1 MSNNLTSTPSV
12 AELNPTTF
20 NAMIDLMLTASSTN
34 KLLEAVVKAVEI
46 NVANLDESVESLA
59 KSNDALLAEVRQTTR
74 KKEKSI
80 FTSTESDDPY
90 ADLRHNVDGNFI
102 QVIFDIYSTLQTGY
116 SALSRLAKGLIP
128 GEVLV
133 VGERLTAH
141 PKTIEELSAFSVQY
155 NMNRAAINDFAS
167 GTVLAERADHVV
179 VEIGNKIVN
188 ILDRYYHTLLQRHE
202 FDGVQVHGNPILTD
216 IAMSVYANVDA
227 NGEVKDGKNP
237 DEVSAYS
244 LRKAMLVIEAVKFGP
259 IGQII
264 DNPDTLM
271 SIIRTG
277 LKDLRDLGVKLA
289 DFAAPTAQ
297 RIRRLHPNTYR
308 EPKRIKDHV
317 FEASLGYLSDLDPRN
332 VVFRDKQQMATAE
345 EQLEA
350 SFKNETLAEIV
361 SRLKDPNCS
370 PNDLVGYV
378 LTRKAELHKYY
389 QEVNSFYVCKI
400 GTGNQFSGE
409 APGGLTVVPGVKP
422 VVNIDD
428 VVGSGFDQVK
438 EFILQIREGAK
449 WHDLFLATSPSKSG
463 DKANALLIGPQGCHR
478 KGQKVLM
485 FDGTLIPVEQV
496 NVGDRLM
503 GPDSTPRIV
512 HALHRGV
519 QDMVEII
526 PTKGTPWVVNKDHML
541 TLVRTTWPKKVTE
554 ACRRSSTVDVPV
566 SDYMGWSNYLKKEH
580 RLFRTGVN
588 FAPAQPLPLDPY
600 FLGALL
606 GDGSIVTYTALTT
619 GDQELVQEVYA
630 QAALFGL
637 LVTPQPDP
645 TSTVTRYFMS
655 GTSHVLNP
663 IMAILRDLGLGG
675 KSTATKFV
683 PHLYKTASRE
693 DRLRLLAGILDTDGS
708 LGCNTFDFQNKS
720 EDLANDV
727 AFVARSLG
735 FAAPSVRPFQR
746 LDTKGVLRTYYR
758 VKISGD
764 VNEIPTRLPHKKA
777 KVRKQVKNVLRTGF
791 ITKPLPPEEYFGFTL
806 DGDHRY
812 LLDDFTVTHNCGKSE
827 VLRAMGGD
835 RQNIGIYAQPS
846 DFLTCWKGESEKNP
860 KRLFEAALKLQKDSG
875 KQVFILID
883 EVDTILND
891 DHARGGFGSTNLT
904 TEFQQL
910 MDGILRYPNIAVWS
924 ATNHPERIP
933 MPMIRRFSKVAV
945 VGELNQA
952 DRVKL
957 LKHFTGFVPISHEFP
972 EAAWEDAATLLEGA
986 VGDTIRK
993 VADHIWREKMS
1004 DLVRNHPRVAEKII
1018 AKLTQDGTK
1027 KFQVT
1032 QLTKEMRADIHK
1044 DMRPFVEVTDKD
1056 LIASTATHLD
1066 NIAIRTEIA
1075 TAVETYKRS
1084 KLFLA
1089 GIKATRAS

>member
-1 MSNNLTSTPSV
+1 
-12 AELNPTTF
+12 
-20 NAMIDLMLTASSTN
+20 MIDLMLTVSSTN
-34 KLLEAVVKAVEI
+34 KLLEAIVKAVEL

-74 KKEKSI
+74 KKDKGI
-80 FTSTESDDPY
+80 FTSTETEDPY

-116 SALSRLAKGLIP
+116 SALSRIAKGLIP

-350 SFKNETLAEIV
+350 TFKNETLAQIV
-361 SRLKDPNCS
+361 SRLKDPDCS
-370 PNDLVGYV
+370 PTDLVGYV

-463 DKANALLIGPQGCHR
+463 DKANALLIGPQGC
-478 KGQKVLM
+478 
-485 FDGTLIPVEQV
+485 
-496 NVGDRLM
+496 
-503 GPDSTPRIV
+503 
-512 HALHRGV
+512 
-519 QDMVEII
+519 
-526 PTKGTPWVVNKDHML
+526 
-541 TLVRTTWPKKVTE
+541 
-554 ACRRSSTVDVPV
+554 
-566 SDYMGWSNYLKKEH
+566 
-580 RLFRTGVN
+580 
-588 FAPAQPLPLDPY
+588 
-600 FLGALL
+600 
-606 GDGSIVTYTALTT
+606 
-619 GDQELVQEVYA
+619 
-630 QAALFGL
+630 
-637 LVTPQPDP
+637 
-645 TSTVTRYFMS
+645 
-655 GTSHVLNP
+655 
-663 IMAILRDLGLGG
+663 
-675 KSTATKFV
+675 
-683 PHLYKTASRE
+683 
-693 DRLRLLAGILDTDGS
+693 
-708 LGCNTFDFQNKS
+708 
-720 EDLANDV
+720 
-727 AFVARSLG
+727 
-735 FAAPSVRPFQR
+735 
-746 LDTKGVLRTYYR
+746 
-758 VKISGD
+758 
-764 VNEIPTRLPHKKA
+764 
-777 KVRKQVKNVLRTGF
+777 
-791 ITKPLPPEEYFGFTL
+791 
-806 DGDHRY
+806 
-812 LLDDFTVTHNCGKSE
+812 GKSE
-827 VLRAMGGD
+827 VLRGIGGD
-835 RQNIGIYAQPS
+835 KQAIGIYAQPS
-846 DFLTCWKGESEKNP
+846 DFLTCWKGEAEKNP

-986 VGDTIRK
+986 VGDTLRK

-1018 AKLTQDGTK
+1018 AKLTQDGAK
-1027 KFQVT
+1027 KFQVS

-1044 DMRPFVEVTDKD
+1044 DMRPFVEVTAED
-1056 LIASTATHLD
+1056 LIASTAIHLD

-1075 TAVETYKRS
+1075 TAVETYERS

-1089 GIKATRAS
+1089 GIKSHATRAS

>member
-1 MSNNLTSTPSV
+1 MSNSLTSTPSV

-20 NAMIDLMLTASSTN
+20 NAMIDLMLTVSSTN
-34 KLLEAVVKAVEI
+34 KLLEAIVKAVEL

-74 KKEKSI
+74 KKDKGI
-80 FTSTESDDPY
+80 FTSTETEDPY

-116 SALSRLAKGLIP
+116 SALSRIAKGLIP

-350 SFKNETLAEIV
+350 TFKNETLAKIV
-361 SRLKDPNCS
+361 DRLQDPDCS
-370 PNDLVGYV
+370 PNALVEYV

-478 KGQKVLM
+478 KGQKILM
-485 FDGTLIPVEQV
+485 FDGTLIPVEQI

-503 GPDSTPRIV
+503 GPDSTPRTV
-512 HALHRGV
+512 LSLHRGV
-519 QDMVEII
+519 QEMVEII
-526 PTKGTPWVVNKDHML
+526 PTKGDPWVVNKDHML
-541 TLVRTTWPKKVTE
+541 TLVRQGRKKLSGEVRDVTVAAYQE
-554 ACRRSSTVDVPV
+554 WSPYMRREF
-566 SDYMGWSNYLKKEH
+566 K
-580 RLFRTGVN
+580 LFRTGVI
-588 FAPAQPLPLDPY
+588 FDTQSEALPLEPY
-600 FLGALL
+600 FLGTLL
-606 GDGSIVTYTALTT
+606 GDGSIGSCPGLTT
-619 GDQELVQEVYA
+619 KDPEMVEEVYSQA
-630 QAALFGL
+630 QNFGL
-637 LVTPQPDP
+637 RVSPFPDP
-645 TSTVTRYFMS
+645 TSSATRYYLS
-655 GTSHVLNP
+655 GTCHHPNP
-663 IMAILRDLGLGG
+663 IMMALRSVNLGG
-675 KSTATKFV
+675 TSTATKFI
-683 PHLYKTASRE
+683 PYEYKTASRE
-693 DRLRLLAGILDTDGS
+693 SRLELLAGLIDTDGS
-708 LGCNTFDFQNKS
+708 LSCGCYDLQSKS
-720 EDLANDV
+720 KVLAKD
-727 AFVARSLG
+727 ATFVARSLG
-735 FAAPSVRPFQR
+735 FAAYLNQFQR
-746 LDTKGVLRTYYR
+746 TDTDGIQRIYYR
-758 VKISGD
+758 VKISGE
-764 VNEIPTRLPHKKA
+764 VSQIPVRLPHKKA
-777 KVRKQVKNVLRTGF
+777 PDRKQIKNVLRTGLK
-791 ITKPLPPEEYFGFTL
+791 TRNLPPEEYFGFTL

-986 VGDTIRK
+986 VGDTLRK

-1018 AKLTQDGTK
+1018 AKLTQDGAK
-1027 KFQVT
+1027 KFQVS

-1044 DMRPFVEVTDKD
+1044 DMRPFVEVTAED
-1056 LIASTATHLD
+1056 LIASTAIHLD

-1075 TAVETYKRS
+1075 TAVETYERS

-1089 GIKATRAS
+1089 GIKSHATRAS

>member
-1 MSNNLTSTPSV
+1 
-12 AELNPTTF
+12 
-20 NAMIDLMLTASSTN
+20 MIDLMLTVSSTN
-34 KLLEAVVKAVEI
+34 KLLEAIVKAVEL

-74 KKEKSI
+74 KKDKGI
-80 FTSTESDDPY
+80 FTSTETEDPY

-116 SALSRLAKGLIP
+116 SALSRIAKGLIP

-167 GTVLAERADHVV
+167 GTVLAERADQVV

-271 SIIRTG
+271 RIIRTG

-297 RIRRLHPNTYR
+297 WIRRLHPNTYR

-350 SFKNETLAEIV
+350 SFKNETLAQIV
-361 SRLKDPNCS
+361 SRLKDPDCS

-478 KGQKVLM
+478 KGQKILM
-485 FDGTLIPVEQV
+485 FDGTLIPVEQI

-503 GPDSTPRIV
+503 GPDSTPRTV
-512 HALHRGV
+512 LSLHRGV
-519 QDMVEII
+519 QEMVEII
-526 PTKGTPWVVNKDHML
+526 PTKGDPWVVNLDHML
-541 TLVRTTWPKKVTE
+541 TLARTQKKSGNWGGLKKYSKIFEEKDVSVR
-554 ACRRSSTVDVPV
+554 
-566 SDYMGWSNYLKKEH
+566 DYLGWSKSQKNQH
-580 RLFRTGVN
+580 VLFRKPVE
-588 FAPAQPLPLDPY
+588 FQPTDTTTIEPY
-600 FLGALL
+600 FLGILL
-606 GDGSIVTYTALTT
+606 GDGCVLDRVGVTNA
-619 GDQELVQEVYA
+619 DSEVVREVHA
-630 QAALFGL
+630 QADKYGL
-637 LVTPQPDP
+637 VVRTDGPEKTAPSYRLVGA
-645 TSTVTRYFMS
+645 S
-655 GTSHVLNP
+655 GKANP
-663 IMAILRDLGLGG
+663 ISDLLREMGLFDCNSGD
-675 KSTATKFV
+675 KFI
-683 PHLYKTASRE
+683 PHEYKTASRE
-693 DRLRLLAGILDTDGS
+693 ERLELLAGLLDTDGHFYGNCFDYVS
-708 LGCNTFDFQNKS
+708 KSKMLAEDVTF
-720 EDLANDV
+720 L
-727 AFVARSLG
+727 ARSLG
-735 FAAPSVRPFQR
+735 FAANMKPCRKKAQ
-746 LDTKGVLRTYYR
+746 TGVWGTYYR
-758 VKISGD
+758 VILSGHTD
-764 VNEIPTRLPHKKA
+764 TIPVRIEYKKA
-777 KVRKQVKNVLRTGF
+777 TARKQRKNVLHVNFKTRN
-791 ITKPLPPEEYFGFTL
+791 LPPEEYFGFTL

-986 VGDTIRK
+986 VGDTLRK

-1018 AKLTQDGTK
+1018 AKLTQDGAK
-1027 KFQVT
+1027 KFQVS

-1044 DMRPFVEVTDKD
+1044 DMRPFVEVTAED
-1056 LIASTATHLD
+1056 LIASTAIHLD

-1075 TAVETYKRS
+1075 TAVETYERS

-1089 GIKATRAS
+1089 GIKSHATRAS

>member
-1 MSNNLTSTPSV
+1 MSNSLTSTPSV

-80 FTSTESDDPY
+80 FTSTEADDPY

-116 SALSRLAKGLIP
+116 SALSRIAKGLIP

-155 NMNRAAINDFAS
+155 NMNRAAINDFTS

-463 DKANALLIGPQGCHR
+463 DKANALLIGPQG
-478 KGQKVLM
+478 
-485 FDGTLIPVEQV
+485 
-496 NVGDRLM
+496 
-503 GPDSTPRIV
+503 S
-512 HALHRGV
+512 
-519 QDMVEII
+519 
-526 PTKGTPWVVNKDHML
+526 
-541 TLVRTTWPKKVTE
+541 
-554 ACRRSSTVDVPV
+554 
-566 SDYMGWSNYLKKEH
+566 
-580 RLFRTGVN
+580 
-588 FAPAQPLPLDPY
+588 
-600 FLGALL
+600 
-606 GDGSIVTYTALTT
+606 
-619 GDQELVQEVYA
+619 
-630 QAALFGL
+630 
-637 LVTPQPDP
+637 
-645 TSTVTRYFMS
+645 
-655 GTSHVLNP
+655 
-663 IMAILRDLGLGG
+663 
-675 KSTATKFV
+675 
-683 PHLYKTASRE
+683 
-693 DRLRLLAGILDTDGS
+693 
-708 LGCNTFDFQNKS
+708 
-720 EDLANDV
+720 
-727 AFVARSLG
+727 
-735 FAAPSVRPFQR
+735 
-746 LDTKGVLRTYYR
+746 
-758 VKISGD
+758 
-764 VNEIPTRLPHKKA
+764 
-777 KVRKQVKNVLRTGF
+777 
-791 ITKPLPPEEYFGFTL
+791 
-806 DGDHRY
+806 
-812 LLDDFTVTHNCGKSE
+812 GKSE
-827 VLRAMGGD
+827 VLRAVGGD

-846 DFLTCWKGESEKNP
+846 DFLTCWKGEAEKNP

-1018 AKLTQDGTK
+1018 AKLTQDGAK
-1027 KFQVT
+1027 KFQVS

-1044 DMRPFVEVTDKD
+1044 DMRPFVEVTAED

-1075 TAVETYKRS
+1075 TAVETYERS